1 MTSSSSSQN
10 VVLVG
15 FLRLFGSSYRWS
27 TSSSMAEILT
37 CMLMIVCRIAAWGEN
52 LDICAQSCSSKI
64 AQSR

>member
-15 FLRLFGSSYRWS
+15 FLRLFGSSWS

-52 LDICAQSCSSKI
+52 LDICAQSCSSKV